1 MWLRAANGCPAVGRP
16 VGVYGRKTAAFRVFC
31 GGGGSPST
39 NNRPGRMLDRR
50 SAAPRI
56 TVIETPIGGVFAKG
70 LPQAAP
76 SAESRHVEGHTV
88 LHAPVRPN
96 IYVSFPACGTGLFGK
111 LDFDAA
117 TTGRHCKLIRTHGVG
132 HGRLSRRSRAARAA
146 LPFALVIAACK
157 GRSARYGKPDAAPRC
172 LGDVA
177 RSVDERLSMPI
188 KKRSSFW
195 SKGSSTLRSANLRN
209 RPADRSTPS
218 VAYSICRDW

>member
-1 MWLRAANGCPAVGRP
+1 VSRVWLRAANGCPAVGRP

-76 SAESRHVEGHTV
+76 SAGSRHVEGHTV
-88 LHAPVRPN
+88 LRAPVRPN
-96 IYVSFPACGTGLFGK
+96 NYVSFPRAALGYLK

-117 TTGRHCKLIRTHGVG
+117 TTGGTVSSSGPMAWAAG
-132 HGRLSRRSRAARAA
+132 YRRSQAARATHHSRA
-146 LPFALVIAACK
+146 VIAACK
-157 GRSARYGKPDAAPRC
+157 GRSAQE
-172 LGDVA
+172 A
-177 RSVDERLSMPI
+177 RR
-188 KKRSSFW
+188 
-195 SKGSSTLRSANLRN
+195 GT
-209 RPADRSTPS
+209 
-218 VAYSICRDW
+218 